1 MYLTTLQL
9 RYFRNYL
16 EQLIEFQAQKTIILG
31 NNAQGKSNLLEA
43 IELLSS
49 LKSHRSP
56 KDRDLI
62 CEAHQGAQII
72 GNVRRLYNEH
82 QLAIT
87 FRASGRRTIELNQET
102 LRRQIDFLG
111 ALNAVQFSSNDL
123 ELVKGSPEYRRH
135 WLDMLLVQLEPV
147 YSSILQEYQKILKQ
161 RNALLK
167 GIKEDKGDTLA
178 YSLQMWN
185 QQLVQ
190 VGSRVIRRRARVIE
204 RLVPLA
210 RDWHRKIASDKE
222 TLEITYLANVDYGT
236 GQAEEIQRAFFARL
250 ESRQVAELNLGTT
263 VVGPHR
269 DDLELSINQTSAKFY
284 GSQGQQRTLVLSLK
298 LAELQLIEEVIGEA
312 PLLLLDDVL
321 AELDLERQSQLL
333 QVIQDRYQTLVTT
346 THLNSFAQ
354 PWLKDAQILTVKA
367 GKIE

>member
-1 MYLTTLQL
+1 MYLRTLQL
-9 RYFRNYL
+9 RYFRNYT
-16 EQLIEFQAQKTIILG
+16 EQLINFQAQKTIILG

-43 IELLSS
+43 IELLSA
-49 LKSHRSP
+49 LKSHRNP

-62 CEAHQGAQII
+62 NEGCDSGKII
-72 GNVRRLYNEH
+72 GNVRRLYNDH
-82 QLAIT
+82 QLGIT
-87 FRASGRRTIELNQET
+87 FRASGRRTIELNQEI
-102 LRRQIDFLG
+102 LRRQLDFLG

-147 YSSILQEYQKILKQ
+147 YSSILQQYQKILKQ

-167 GIKEDKGDTLA
+167 NMKEPSNDFLDS
-178 YSLQMWN
+178 SLQLWN

-204 RLVPLA
+204 RLAPLA
-210 RDWHRKIASDKE
+210 MNWHRKIASDKE
-222 TLEITYLANVDYGT
+222 TLEIKYLANIDSGE
-236 GQAEEIQRAFFARL
+236 GQAEEIQRAFFSKL
-250 ESRQVAELNLGTT
+250 EQRQTAELTLGTT
-263 VVGPHR
+263 LVGPHR
-269 DDLELSINQTSAKFY
+269 DDLELVINQSSAKFY

-298 LAELQLIEEVIGEA
+298 LAELQLIDQVIGEA

-321 AELDLERQSQLL
+321 AELDLERQGQLL
-333 QVIQDRYQTLVTT
+333 KVIQERYQTIVTS
-346 THLNSFAQ
+346 THLNSFAE

-367 GKIE
+367 GRIQ